1 MVNEAGK
8 ILPSN
13 IEAEQSVLG
22 AIMIDDSAFA
32 KSLKILSH
40 DDFYK
45 KAHSIIFLAMQT
57 LHQKKEPIDL
67 VTLSA
72 FLTAIDEL
80 QIIGGSPYLCALASQ
95 IPTSANISYHAKIV
109 KEASQKRQVI
119 KACFALAENIYQDNN
134 INAEI
139 SRHRAELNNILT
151 SSSQSL
157 ISMSQIASK
166 VQNFIETRSK
176 HTDNLYGIT
185 SGFADIDNL
194 TDGFQRGDLIII
206 GGRPS
211 MGKSCFAMN
220 IIENCNVPAGVI
232 SLEMTDTQMGI
243 RTLASLCGVN
253 INSLRKGFIR
263 REEWNDI
270 AEATSRM
277 ANMPVHFSFT
287 ARRTADIER
296 RIIELIEDKKVEI
309 IVIDYLQLV
318 RGDSTRQR
326 EREIADI
333 SIMLKGMAVDCQIPI
348 IALAQLNRD
357 VERRE
362 NKRPIMADLRESG
375 SLEQDADIIAFLYRD
390 EYYNKNSEDKGVA
403 EIIIAKG
410 RNIGTDVIKLNFF
423 ADRMKFENLYR
434 GGCDVR

>member
-1 MVNEAGK
+1 MGNEIGK
-8 ILPSN
+8 IPPQN

-22 AIMIDDSAFA
+22 AIMIDGKAFT
-32 KSLKILSH
+32 KSLKILST

-45 KAHSIIFLAMQT
+45 KTHSIIFHAMQA

-67 VTLSA
+67 ITLNNYLA
-72 FLTAIDEL
+72 AANEL
-80 QIIGGSPYLCALASQ
+80 NTIGGSHYLSCLASQ
-95 IPTSANISYHAKIV
+95 IPTSINIDYHAKIV
-109 KEASQKRQVI
+109 KEAAQKRQVI
-119 KACFALAENIYQDNN
+119 KACYCLAENIYQEND
-134 INAEI
+134 INEEL

-151 SSSQSL
+151 ASSQSL
-157 ISMSQIASK
+157 VSMSQIAVK
-166 VQNFIETRSK
+166 TQNFIEMRSK
-176 HTDNLYGIT
+176 HTGKIHGIT
-185 SGFADIDNL
+185 SGFSEIDSI

-211 MGKSCFAMN
+211 MGKTALAMN
-220 IIENCNVPAGVI
+220 IIENCGVPAGVI
-232 SLEMTDTQMGI
+232 SLEMTDTQIGI
-243 RTLASLCGVN
+243 RTLASLSGIN

-263 REEWNDI
+263 REEWSDI
-270 AEATSRM
+270 AIATSRM
-277 ANMPVHFSFT
+277 ANMRVYFSFT
-287 ARRTADIER
+287 ARRAADIEK
-296 RIIELIEDKKVEI
+296 RIIELVEDRKVEI
-309 IVIDYLQLV
+309 IVIDYLQLI
-318 RGDSTRQR
+318 RGNSTRQR

-333 SIMLKGMAVDCQIPI
+333 SIMLKGMAVDYQIPI

-390 EYYNKNSEDKGVA
+390 EYYNKNSEDKGIA

-423 ADRMKFENLYR
+423 ADRMRFDNYYKGRLQ
-434 GGCDVR
+434 